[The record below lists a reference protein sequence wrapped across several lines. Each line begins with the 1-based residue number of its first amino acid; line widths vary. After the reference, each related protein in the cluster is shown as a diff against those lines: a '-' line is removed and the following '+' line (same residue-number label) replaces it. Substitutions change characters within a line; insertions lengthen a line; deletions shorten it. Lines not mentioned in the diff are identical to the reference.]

1 MKKIVTLLLV
11 LTTLN
16 VVYAQLT
23 PFYKSY
29 TWADNIDEMK
39 SLKDTLIDEE
49 VLILKDYS
57 SNEFSYSEATQNT
70 LTQYVL
76 THKAYLL
83 RTNNAIEDFN
93 KVYISFDNT
102 SEILRPEARVITPSN
117 KIIELDS
124 TKILTA
130 IDEETNVQYKYFAF
144 EGIEVGSIVEYLY
157 VIKKRPYY
165 EGSYVRI
172 QSEYPIFNLDFHVI
186 SPSNLIFKFKTYNN
200 TDSISNDTLANGKWD
215 FNIKYDYIPSLKYE
229 DNAAYESKLKA
240 LVYKLD
246 RNTYSGTRDISS
258 YSGLIQNM
266 YDFLHFNEDKNKKT
280 VEKFLKQMKFKAS
293 KSTEENILFVEDYLK
308 KNIYVNENNASQEL
322 KSISFITSNK
332 LASELGILKL
342 YSQIFTVLEI
352 EMELV
357 LSSNRLSKKFDSEYE
372 ATTFLEDYLIYFP
385 SIDKYMAPT
394 NLASRVGLPTFTL
407 THNYGLFIKEVALG
421 GFKTGLGEIKFID
434 PVPYSENTDKMYI
447 NVSFDEE
454 NITNQKIFFNRQ
466 MSGYYAK
473 DLQPFYYL
481 ITGKDKTELNKQLF
495 TNINSELEPENIVV
509 KNENAADLG
518 RKPFIIEAEF
528 ETDVFIEKAA
538 DKIIFEIGNL
548 IGPQTEI
555 YDSLE
560 RKLPV
565 ELRFARYYYREIKVK
580 IPENYK
586 IVNLEDLNIENYFTS
601 ENDTSMAF
609 ISKYTVKNNELVVL
623 CEEYYKNIDIPVK
636 DYQEYRKIINSAAD
650 FNKIK
655 LIFEPN

>member
-342 YSQIFTVLEI
+342 YSQIFTALEI

>member
-1 MKKIVTLLLV
+1 MKKLITTLLL
-11 LTTLN
+11 LSTIH
-16 VVYAQLT
+16 VVYSQVT
-23 PFYKSY
+23 PFYKNY
-29 TWADNIDEMK
+29 DWTENIDEMK

-57 SNEFSYSEATQNT
+57 LNEFSYPDEKQNT

-93 KVYISFDNT
+93 KVYLSFDNS
-102 SEILRPEARVITPSN
+102 SEILKTKARVITPSN

-124 TKILTA
+124 TDILTA
-130 IDEETNVQYKYFAF
+130 VDEETNVQYKYFAF
-144 EGIEVGSIVEYLY
+144 EGVEVGSIVEYLY

-200 TDSISNDTLANGKWD
+200 TDSIANDTLENGKWD

-229 DNAAYESKLKA
+229 DNAAYQSRLKA

-246 RNTYSGTRDISS
+246 RNLYGNTRDISS
-258 YSGLIQNM
+258 YSTLIQNM
-266 YDFLHFNEDKNKKT
+266 YDFLHHNQDKNKKT
-280 VEKFLKQMKFKAS
+280 IEKFLKQMKFKAS
-293 KSTEENILFVEDYLK
+293 KNQEDNILFVEDYLK
-308 KNIYVNENNASQEL
+308 KNIYINENNASQDL

-332 LASELGILKL
+332 LANELGILKL
-342 YSQIFTVLEI
+342 YAQIFSLLDI

-357 LSSNRLSKKFDSEYE
+357 FSGNRLSKKFDSEYE

-385 SIDKYMAPT
+385 SINKYMAPT
-394 NLASRVGLPTFTL
+394 NLASRVGLPTYTL

-421 GFKTGLGEIKFID
+421 GFKTGLGEIKFIEH
-434 PVPYSENTDKMYI
+434 VPYTENTDKMYI
-447 NVSFDEE
+447 TVDFDEDD
-454 NITNQKIFFNRQ
+454 ITNQNIFFNRQ

-481 ITGKDKTELNKQLF
+481 ITGKDKTDLNKQLF

-509 KNENAADLG
+509 KNDNAADLG
-518 RKPFIIEAEF
+518 RKPFTIEAEF

-538 DKIIFEIGNL
+538 DKVIFEIGNL

-565 ELRFARYYYREIKVK
+565 ELSFARYYYREIKVK
-580 IPENYK
+580 IPKNYK
-586 IVNLEDLNIENYFTS
+586 IVNLEDLNIENYFTNNS
-601 ENDTSMAF
+601 DTSMAF
-609 ISKYTVKNNELVVL
+609 TSKYTVKDNELIVL
-623 CEEYYKNIDIPVK
+623 CEEYYKNIEIPVEH
-636 DYQEYRKIINSAAD
+636 YQEYRKIINSAAD

-655 LIFEPN
+655 LILEPN

>member
-1 MKKIVTLLLV
+1 MKKLFATLLV
-11 LTTLN
+11 LSTLN
-16 VVYAQLT
+16 IAHAQLT

-29 TWADNIDEMK
+29 NWSENIDKMNI
-39 SLKDTLIDEE
+39 LKDTLIDEE
-49 VLILKDYS
+49 VLVLKDYA
-57 SNEFSYSEATQNT
+57 SNEFSYPDDKQNT

-93 KVYISFDNT
+93 KVYLSFDNS
-102 SEILRPEARVITPSN
+102 SEILKTKARVITPSN

-130 IDEETNVQYKYFAF
+130 VDEETNVQYKYFAF

-186 SPSNLIFKFKTYNN
+186 TPNNLIFKFKTYNN

-229 DNAAYESKLKA
+229 NNAAYQSKLMA

-246 RNTYSGTRDISS
+246 RNTYGGTRDISS
-258 YSGLIQNM
+258 YSTLIQNM
-266 YDFLHFNEDKNKKT
+266 YDFLHYNEDKNKKT

-293 KSTEENILFVEDYLK
+293 KTTEEDILFIEDYLK
-308 KNIYVNENNASQEL
+308 KNIYINENNGSQEL
-322 KSISFITSNK
+322 KSIDFITSNK

-342 YSQIFTVLEI
+342 YAQIFAALEI

-357 LSSNRLSKKFDSEYE
+357 FSGNRLSKKFDSEYE

-385 SIDKYMAPT
+385 SINKYMAPT

-434 PVPYSENTDKMYI
+434 PVPYTENTDKMYI
-447 NVSFDEE
+447 DVSFNEE

-518 RKPFIIEAEF
+518 KKPFIIEAEF

-538 DKIIFEIGNL
+538 DKVIFEIGNL

-565 ELRFARYYYREIKVK
+565 ELNYTKYYYREIKVK
-580 IPENYK
+580 IPKNYK
-586 IVNLEDLNIENYFTS
+586 IVNLDDLNIENYFI
-601 ENDTSMAF
+601 NNGDTSMAF
-609 ISKYTVKNNELVVL
+609 TSKYTVKDNELVVV
-623 CEEYYKNIDIPVK
+623 CEEYYKNIEIPVK
-636 DYQEYRKIINSAAD
+636 HYQEYRKIINSAAD

-655 LIFEPN
+655 LILEPN

>member
-586 IVNLEDLNIENYFTS
+586 IVNLEDLNIENYFTN

-609 ISKYTVKNNELVVL
+609 ISKYTVENNELVVL